1 MNTTPDDLLAGETV
15 ILSKNANAIITV
27 DEQGLSRFAFDQLMW
42 TVGMQGKEAIGGRLH
57 LTNFRLIFKSHAI
70 NRLTGKFSILL
81 PTIQEVKDVSRFLT
95 KKIEIVTKTQHF
107 EFVVWGIPELIAA
120 ITAAKTKLT
129 AEQIQS
135 LRANA
140 AADYQKLGDGLQVF
154 RAIEAL
160 NRSFLT
166 ADDLTK
172 VAAVAENRI
181 QGSTVLNLMELLSQ
195 QTAPPPS

>member
-1 MNTTPDDLLAGETV
+1 MNTTPDDLLAGENV
-15 ILSKNANAIITV
+15 ILSKNANAIISV

-129 AEQIQS
+129 VEQIQS
-135 LRANA
+135 LGANA

>member
-15 ILSKNANAIITV
+15 ILSKNANAIISV
-27 DEQGLSRFAFDQLMW
+27 DENGLSRFAFDQLMW

-95 KKIEIVTKTQHF
+95 KKIEIVTRTQHF

-160 NRSFLT
+160 NRNFLT

-195 QTAPPPS
+195 QTVPPPP

>member
-1 MNTTPDDLLAGETV
+1 MNTTPDDLLAGENV
-15 ILSKNANAIITV
+15 ILSKNANAIINV

-57 LTNFRLIFKSHAI
+57 LTNFRIIFKSHAI

-120 ITAAKTKLT
+120 ITTAKTKLT
-129 AEQIQS
+129 AEQVQS

-154 RAIEAL
+154 RAIEAI
-160 NRSFLT
+160 NRSLLT
-166 ADDLTK
+166 ANDLTK

-181 QGSTVLNLMELLSQ
+181 QGSTVLNLMELLSE

>member
-95 KKIEIVTKTQHF
+95 KKVEIVTKTQHF